1 MSSTESQ
8 AQLRWDA
15 EFYMVDSNVFD
26 GRKLIRNWVFDQHIC
41 SYVDFELAPWFS
53 SLCGCCSGSLNNSFL
68 YSVLLIN
75 KEYFWFIEY
84 RHKFMSQQ
92 IPWNCAIYVS
102 GIPEHL
108 RSDYALTDFFCY
120 SSWNSA
126 VAEAHMA
133 MDTPSLEADVARQ
146 NVVIEKLEHTLA
158 KGKIKWI
165 VATHRMFHLENATKM
180 GTVTKKVDSVEAYE
194 QELRQLNNDIS
205 LGIGK
210 VNNQNHRLRH
220 HLKKSPPRDS
230 KTDSKT
236 LRLEL
241 LQTDLPLSP
250 MGFELLQEHIFRA
263 LPLQGDSGLSPPIV
277 ELNSPRSKNEDRLQ
291 LNN

>member
-1 MSSTESQ
+1 
-8 AQLRWDA
+8 
-15 EFYMVDSNVFD
+15 
-26 GRKLIRNWVFDQHIC
+26 
-41 SYVDFELAPWFS
+41 
-53 SLCGCCSGSLNNSFL
+53 
-68 YSVLLIN
+68 
-75 KEYFWFIEY
+75 
-84 RHKFMSQQ
+84 
-92 IPWNCAIYVS
+92 
-102 GIPEHL
+102 
-108 RSDYALTDFFCY
+108 
-120 SSWNSA
+120 
-126 VAEAHMA
+126 
-133 MDTPSLEADVARQ
+133 
-146 NVVIEKLEHTLA
+146 
-158 KGKIKWI
+158 
-165 VATHRMFHLENATKM
+165 MFHLENATKM